1 MVHPRGG
8 LDRACQEEGTAHVR
22 HGDLDQMERLEIRH
36 DSVLLGRKGGRGGE
50 NRQTRQRAQR
60 TWDGTPPEEPQGA
73 GTGFY
78 NIETFPVILG
88 GCGGEQTK
96 YSHITA

>member
-1 MVHPRGG
+1 
-8 LDRACQEEGTAHVR
+8 
-22 HGDLDQMERLEIRH
+22 MERLEIRH